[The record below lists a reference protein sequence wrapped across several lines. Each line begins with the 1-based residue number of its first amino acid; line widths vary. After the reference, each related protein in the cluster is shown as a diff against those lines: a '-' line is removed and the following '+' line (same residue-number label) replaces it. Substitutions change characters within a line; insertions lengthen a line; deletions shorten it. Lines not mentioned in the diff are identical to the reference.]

1 MKKVRVRP
9 STCGVDRDEESA
21 AGLFE
26 RTSVYG
32 RSASPTRRPKTEPRR
47 KRPLQ
52 TLSLETEEEAPSP
65 FARERQPSLV
75 SPAKASGREMRTGRT
90 GGDLTPSQQ
99 KKSFSSSFDDSEA
112 MMDDASYEKY
122 VLKASRRD
130 SIDSEQAVRRSS
142 DDYGDAL
149 RSAGVYEDEGDDA
162 TTSPDALETYLRR
175 IFDRVD
181 SKGDGEIEEEAC
193 CLL

>member
-1 MKKVRVRP
+1 MLHCLVKLENAHVGRHENRE
-9 STCGVDRDEESA
+9 DEESA

-75 SPAKASGREMRTGRT
+75 SPAKASGREMRTGRM

-99 KKSFSSSFDDSEA
+99 KKSFSSSFDA
-112 MMDDASYEKY
+112 VSYTH
-122 VLKASRRD
+122 LTLPTKA
-130 SIDSEQAVRRSS
+130 
-142 DDYGDAL
+142 
-149 RSAGVYEDEGDDA
+149 
-162 TTSPDALETYLRR
+162 
-175 IFDRVD
+175 
-181 SKGDGEIEEEAC
+181 
-193 CLL
+193 

>member
-65 FARERQPSLV
+65 FARRDNRPSSVQPKPRGESC
-75 SPAKASGREMRTGRT
+75 ARDGR
-90 GGDLTPSQQ
+90 
-99 KKSFSSSFDDSEA
+99 
-112 MMDDASYEKY
+112 
-122 VLKASRRD
+122 
-130 SIDSEQAVRRSS
+130 AV
-142 DDYGDAL
+142 
-149 RSAGVYEDEGDDA
+149 
-162 TTSPDALETYLRR
+162 
-175 IFDRVD
+175 I
-181 SKGDGEIEEEAC
+181 
-193 CLL
+193 